1 MKGQTQA
8 QTQTATTQPTPLP
21 DRDWFNE
28 LLEREFKPS
37 TVIKPTEPAKRFVK
51 VSEITAEVEVE
62 REIDFGYSVCS
73 WCLERTCSC
82 TPRIEQRFTQ
92 RISYPVTMV
101 VATVIALA

>member
-1 MKGQTQA
+1 MNP
-8 QTQTATTQPTPLP
+8 QTQTVTTQPALA

-28 LLEREFKPS
+28 LLDREFKPS
-37 TVIKPTEPAKRFVK
+37 TVIKPADPEKRFVK
-51 VSEITAEVEVE
+51 ISEIIAEVEVE

-73 WCLERTCSC
+73 YCLERTCGC

-101 VATVIALA
+101 VATVIELR